1 MQDREQAAFANRS
14 GTWEDAQNALQE
26 FREKIEALGADY
38 AAIGAV
44 SHTTMSV
51 TSATATPNDDLIVSV
66 QFVVAMM
73 ECLRRSRG
81 WNTPQMMTVLAR
93 AVECLTPGE
102 EGEMSSSGGYLS

>member
-1 MQDREQAAFANRS
+1 MQNREQAAFTDAN
-14 GTWEDAQNALQE
+14 GTWDDAQAALQE
-26 FREKIEALGADY
+26 FREKIEELGSDY

-102 EGEMSSSGGYLS
+102 DSEASSSGFLS